1 MSGIININRV
11 VTLMRDQD
19 HYTYTRV
26 KNLLKGLKGRS
37 TKKDIQQVRKIINQ
51 ELTAIDKTLADLEKQ
66 IKS

>member
-11 VTLMRDQD
+11 VTLMGDRD

-37 TKKDIQQVRKIINQ
+37 SKKDIQQVRKIIQ
-51 ELTAIDKTLADLEKQ
+51 KELTAIDNTLARLEND
-66 IKS
+66 

>member
-11 VTLMRDQD
+11 VTLMGDRD

-37 TKKDIQQVRKIINQ
+37 SKKDIQQVRKIIQ
-51 ELTAIDKTLADLEKQ
+51 KELTAIDNTLAKLEND
-66 IKS
+66 